1 MEYASKG
8 LAGTA
13 LGFGIGGAALGLANG
28 GLGNLLGGLNQNK
41 RSEAADI
48 AAAVT
53 PAMTVAAML
62 AARQQEPTCSENMP
76 VTRYDLEREQK
87 LAAKDSE
94 IALLKANTYND
105 GKMLEV
111 YGYID
116 GQLKDVREALCKQA
130 VHNQRTED
138 SFALVKQDVESVRK
152 EALDAVKTTPSSPTS
167 TRPFIPSRSPTS
179 PRAPRPRRRRSTIRS
194 RSAAAATS
202 KHRGRQSPPQSL
214 KEGSCDDSDDRSGHA
229 RRDAL
234 RRQ

>member
-41 RSEAADI
+41 RSEAADV

-76 VTRYDLEREQK
+76 VSRYELDREQK

-105 GKMLEV
+105 QKMLEM

-130 VHNQRTED
+130 VHNQRAED
-138 SFALVKQDVESVRK
+138 SFTLVKQDVDCVRK
-152 EALDAVKTTPSSPTS
+152 EALDAVKMEAERRCCGDNALKTYVNATFYPKQVADVTTGT
-167 TRPFIPSRSPTS
+167 
-179 PRAPRPRRRRSTIRS
+179 
-194 RSAAAATS
+194 ATTAQTLYDPLPKCGGCCNS
-202 KHRGRQSPPQSL
+202 
-214 KEGSCDDSDDRSGHA
+214 
-229 RRDAL
+229 
-234 RRQ
+234 